1 MPLERRIYA
10 LTHDELEALRRLQE
24 GLLAP
29 ETDDAVWTYL
39 ADLKLVWLDANA
51 RPATYR
57 LTSSGR
63 GYSTD

>member
-1 MPLERRIYA
+1 MPLERRIA

-24 GLLAP
+24 GSPAP
-29 ETDDAVWTYL
+29 DTDDPAWTYL
-39 ADLKLVWLDANA
+39 ADIKLVWLDAHA

-63 GYSTD
+63 GYSTDS